1 MTYPTVPVKDRMET
15 YVILP
20 AQELAAAEPVYVDSA
35 VDASEKIVGH
45 N

>member
-1 MTYPTVPVKDRMET
+1 MET